1 MSAPD
6 QVPAEG
12 FVPVDSARDRA
23 GDAGP
28 QSQDERDEILGF
40 AADIDTGDTTG

>member
-6 QVPAEG
+6 QVPVEG
-12 FVPVDSARDRA
+12 FDPVDSARDGA

-28 QSQDERDEILGF
+28 QLQDEYDEILAF
-40 AADIDTGDTTG
+40 AADIDTGDATA